1 MATTIRLTR
10 MGKKKRPFY
19 RLVVLDSRK
28 RRDGA
33 YLANLGYYN
42 PFVEPHEVQLHADE
56 IVAWLGKG
64 ATLSNTARSLLK
76 REGVLYRF
84 SLIRQGLSEDEIAS
98 RLEGWRDGAGKRI
111 ARKEEDRL
119 RHLRHIED
127 AEQKRRDDADS
138 AKQDAAAG
146 DGAAAGDDA
155 AVGERV
161 TATDAEPDKRDEPS
175 AVPSEAPPAEAG
187 DDAAAGEQA
196 TATDAEPDKRDEPSA
211 APSEAPETEAG
222 DDAAVDKDGAS

>member
-42 PFVEPHEVQLHADE
+42 PFVEPHEVRLHADE
-56 IVAWLGKG
+56 IIDWLGKG
-64 ATLSNTARSLLK
+64 ATVSNTARSLLK
-76 REGVLYRF
+76 REGVLYHF
-84 SLIRQGLSEDEIAS
+84 SLVRQGLTEDEITS
-98 RLEGWRDGAGKRI
+98 CLEGWRDGAGKRI

-138 AKQDAAAG
+138 AKQ
-146 DGAAAGDDA
+146 
-155 AVGERV
+155 E
-161 TATDAEPDKRDEPS
+161 AT
-175 AVPSEAPPAEAG
+175 
-187 DDAAAGEQA
+187 AGEQA
-196 TATDAEPDKRDEPSA
+196 TTDDAGPAAEPAVESAVEPAVEPVVEPAAEPAAEPTVEPAVEPAVESAAELDKRDEPSA
-211 APSEAPETEAG
+211 APSEAPQGEAG
-222 DDAAVDKDGAS
+222 DDAAVEKDGAR

>member
-42 PFVEPHEVQLHADE
+42 PFVEPYEVRLHADE

-64 ATLSNTARSLLK
+64 ATVSNTARSLLK

-84 SLIRQGLSEDEIAS
+84 SLIRQGLTEDEIAS
-98 RLEGWRDGAGKRI
+98 RMEEWRDGAGKRI
-111 ARKEEDRL
+111 ARQEEDRL

-138 AKQDAAAG
+138 AKQAAA
-146 DGAAAGDDA
+146 DGEPAIAAD
-155 AVGERV
+155 GEPA
-161 TATDAEPDKRDEPS
+161 TATDAEPATAADAEPAIAADAEPANAADAEPATAADAESDKRDEPS
-175 AVPSEAPPAEAG
+175 AESGEEPRGEAAV
-187 DDAAAGEQA
+187 
-196 TATDAEPDKRDEPSA
+196 
-211 APSEAPETEAG
+211 
-222 DDAAVDKDGAS
+222 DAAVDEGGAS